1 MGQQSIGYVA
11 LLRQNKPFRRLFTA
25 IEVSY
30 IGDWFTVIALFLLS
44 AQESNN
50 SPLAIAGVL
59 AARSLSMAFLE
70 PITGMF
76 ADRYSRKRLMI
87 LSCFF
92 PLLILIAVL
101 LTGFITSLTSIYLVT
116 VAITASRALFDPAE
130 YAYLP
135 NICSKDELLTAN
147 AIASGGWSVAL
158 GIGAS
163 VGGYTIATYGTN
175 VALAVDVVT
184 YSIAMLLLV
193 TLPEGGPY
201 PQEKEKHGKKSG
213 FTDIAQ
219 GWSYVRKTPEIR
231 RVIGLKGAWA
241 LGGGAQVFLLVLI
254 GDAVQFGE
262 VATGI
267 GLLYMARG
275 LGSGFGPVAFR
286 TYMGVSE
293 FGARIILIALCLC
306 GGFYL
311 IVSVISWEWYI
322 LLFVFLSHAA
332 SGINWVLSTTM
343 LQKRSEDEWRG
354 RVAGTDFFLI
364 TLIMGLSALI
374 AGAVLEYT
382 TFSVR
387 NILAVTALLQVA
399 AGVVWFWLY
408 SDAEK
413 TYMLKR
419 ASSNSIE

>member
-1 MGQQSIGYVA
+1 
-11 LLRQNKPFRRLFTA
+11 
-25 IEVSY
+25 
-30 IGDWFTVIALFLLS
+30 
-44 AQESNN
+44 
-50 SPLAIAGVL
+50 
-59 AARSLSMAFLE
+59 
-70 PITGMF
+70 MF
-76 ADRYSRKRLMI
+76 ADRYSRKRLMM

-92 PLLILIAVL
+92 PLIILIAVL
-101 LTGFITSLTSIYLVT
+101 MTGFMTSLASIYLVT

-135 NICSKDELLTAN
+135 NICSKEELLTAN

-163 VGGYTIATYGTN
+163 IGGYTIATYGTN
-175 VALAVDVVT
+175 VALAIDVVT
-184 YSIAMLLLV
+184 YSIAMLLLM
-193 TLPEGGPY
+193 TLPEGGPN
-201 PQEKEKHGKKSG
+201 PREKREGVGKSG
-213 FTDIAQ
+213 FTDIVQ

-286 TYMGVSE
+286 KYMSVPE
-293 FGARIILIALCLC
+293 FGARIILIVLCLC

-322 LLFVFLSHAA
+322 LFFVFLSHAA

-364 TLIMGLSALI
+364 TLMMGLSALI
-374 AGAVLEYT
+374 AGSVLEYT

-387 NILAVTALLQVA
+387 NILAVTALLQVV

-413 TYMLKR
+413 TYLLKH